1 MQRPS
6 SGEKSKKQGEI
17 MILIVGCG
25 FLGSHLLNQ
34 ILQTTNEDVLC
45 VARNTKKS
53 LLDPKAELITCD
65 ITDNNNLEKLARR
78 CGNEPL
84 TVFYFAA
91 CHNIDLVYEKP
102 ELARQTNIVALE
114 SFIAH
119 LPNIKKLF
127 FASTDCVYGE
137 GKDRYFKFKETSPLL
152 PINEYGRQKIEAEK
166 IITNAGFNVVRLP
179 FMLEASLSATPHFYD
194 KIKDSLLNNETVEMI
209 DGMYRSVLSYSQVAK
224 ILLTLAQLEEPIPP
238 IINVCSDNAFS
249 KYEMGCIIAK
259 NLNVPPSLIHKISE
273 DEGKKFFKD
282 NRATNGGMDNTLVKS
297 LLGIKTL
304 NWEEEI
310 CC

>member
-34 ILQTTNEDVLC
+34 ILKTTNEEVLC
-45 VARNTKKS
+45 VARNTKKT
-53 LLDPKAELITCD
+53 LLSPRAELITCD
-65 ITDNNNLEKLARR
+65 VTDNNDLKRLAER

-102 ELARQTNIVALE
+102 ELARQTNIIALE

-119 LPNIKKLF
+119 LPNIKRMF

-137 GKDRYFKFKETSPLL
+137 GEDRYFKFKEDSPLL
-152 PINEYGRQKIEAEK
+152 PVNEYGRQKIEAEK
-166 IITNAGFNVVRLP
+166 IVTDAGFNVVRLP

-194 KIKDSLLNNETVEMI
+194 KIKASLLNNEPVEMI
-209 DGMYRSVLSYSQVAK
+209 DGMFRSVLSYSQVAK
-224 ILLTLAQLEEPIPP
+224 ILLSLAEITEPIPQ

-259 NLNVPPSLIHKISE
+259 NLNAPTSLIHKISE

-282 NRATNGGMDNTLVKS
+282 TRATNGGMDNTLVKG
-297 LLGIKTL
+297 LLGIKKL
-304 NWEEEI
+304 NWEEEK
-310 CC
+310 C

>member
-1 MQRPS
+1 
-6 SGEKSKKQGEI
+6 

-25 FLGSHLLNQ
+25 FLGSHLLKQ
-34 ILQTTNEDVLC
+34 ILKNTNEDVLC
-45 VARNTKKS
+45 VARNTKNT
-53 LLDPKAELITCD
+53 LLDPRAELITCD
-65 ITDNNNLEKLARR
+65 ITDNNDLDRLAEC

-91 CHNIDLVYEKP
+91 CHYIDLVYEKP
-102 ELARQTNIVALE
+102 ELARQTNIDALE

-119 LPNIKKLF
+119 LPNIKKMF

-137 GKDRYFKFKETSPLL
+137 GKDRYFKFKESSPLL
-152 PINEYGRQKIEAEK
+152 PVNEYGKQKIEAEK
-166 IITNAGFNVVRLP
+166 IVTSAGFNVVRLP
-179 FMLEASLSATPHFYD
+179 FMLEASLSDTPHFYD
-194 KIKDSLLNNETVEMI
+194 KIKASLLNNEPVEMI

-224 ILLTLAQLEEPIPP
+224 ILLQLAAIQKPIPQ
-238 IINVCSDNAFS
+238 IINVCSDKAFS
-249 KYEMGCIIAK
+249 KYEMGCVIAK
-259 NLNVPPSLIHKISE
+259 NINAPLSLIHKISE

-297 LLGIKTL
+297 LLDIKTL
-304 NWEEEI
+304 NWEEDI